1 MRNNEDWSVI
11 AMVRKKN
18 KGFSLIEV
26 VVAVAILTL
35 LISPILAQVI
45 QTLSVSA
52 AAKEK
57 QYAVENAEYVLNYMQ
72 ETQISKLNLLSSKLT
87 GTISTNSDGSV
98 KTENIDGKLQFSSVN
113 TVSDQACI
121 PYICGTYA
129 DMDTYLARSAVS
141 STAVTSAFSAPLTF
155 VEYSATTYTLDQA
168 KLGKKKNI
176 YNRKVTL
183 DNLRAQLAG
192 KGLTVETNFSA
203 EAINYL
209 KEHGF
214 EITTEGAAVK
224 YNAQGL
230 VVGILCSSVVGVESP
245 NGIGT
250 SYMQDLDSTKVA
262 IIQGAASNFDAQA
275 ENDLYNLKMNR
286 LKAANPNAWVQAMN
300 SQTGS
305 TILNT
310 TLFNDNVSKLTKI
323 TLVSGV
329 DTSRPAGQQK
339 FYDVDCIVYYED
351 YLAKNPAA
359 ATGGAAGTDAA
370 AGISDMTTDLSVP
383 DVLTYSA
390 YSHRFYTNQA
400 PDVYLIYEPYVADG
414 KEYASKDF
422 IATYDGIEYG
432 PEDKHAK
439 MYIIKPNNSRIA
451 EKIPGK
457 RTFYTSLNSTSNRL
471 VDINVNQLK
480 RKTGGNDPMVI
491 YTNVDLDNFSVDK
504 TDNPSSKTGVCYAS
518 NRNEYYGVTKS
529 SATGDVNKSDRYAV
543 DTDITR
549 EAYPDDAIKDITED
563 VTLSD
568 RVYTVTVQ
576 LDRLDKD
583 GNLDSGNSIKLSGAK
598 GAE

>member
-1 MRNNEDWSVI
+1 
-11 AMVRKKN
+11 MVRKKN

-57 QYAVENAEYVLNYMQ
+57 QYAVENAEYVLNYIQ
-72 ETQISKLNLLSSKLT
+72 ETPVSKLNLLSSKLSSLT
-87 GTISTNSDGSV
+87 GDSTES
-98 KTENIDGKLQFSSVN
+98 IDGKLEFSGVN
-113 TVSDQACI
+113 TVPKQSCTA
-121 PYICGTYA
+121 YVCGKYTDIDAY
-129 DMDTYLARSAVS
+129 YARSAASGTAIASALS
-141 STAVTSAFSAPLTF
+141 SLT
-155 VEYSATTYTLDQA
+155 VDCEYSATTYTLDQA
-168 KLGKKKNI
+168 KLGKKKNP
-176 YNRKVTL
+176 YQRKVTL
-183 DNLRAQLAG
+183 DNLRAKLAG
-192 KGLTVETNFSA
+192 AGLTVETNFSA
-203 EAINYL
+203 EALSNL
-209 KEHGF
+209 KDAGF
-214 EITTEGAAVK
+214 SITTEGAAVK
-224 YNAQGL
+224 YNSEGL
-230 VVGILCSSVVGVESP
+230 VTAIMCCSVVGISNP

-323 TLVSGV
+323 TIVSGE
-329 DTSRPAGQQK
+329 DKTRPIGERK
-339 FYDVDCIVYYED
+339 YYDVDCIVYYED

-359 ATGGAAGTDAA
+359 ATGGAAGSDAA
-370 AGISDMTTDLSVP
+370 AGISDMTTDLTVP
-383 DVLTYSA
+383 DVLTYNA

-414 KEYASKDF
+414 KEYSSKDY
-422 IATYDGIEYG
+422 IVTYDGVIYDANE
-432 PEDKHAK
+432 KRAK

-451 EKIPGK
+451 AKVPGK
-457 RTFYTSLNSTSNRL
+457 RSFYTSLNSTSNRL
-471 VDINVNQLK
+471 VEIYVNQLK
-480 RKTGGNDPMVI
+480 LKSGGNDAMTI
-491 YTNVDLDNFSVDK
+491 YTNVDLGNFKTDK
-504 TDNPSSKTGVCYAS
+504 IDNPSGKTGVCYAS
-518 NRNEYYGVTKS
+518 NRAEYYGVVKS
-529 SATGDVNKSDRYAV
+529 VSEGEVNKSNRYAV
-543 DTDITR
+543 DSEITR
-549 EAYPDDAIKDITED
+549 EAYPDGYIKDIIED

-576 LDRLDKD
+576 LDKLDEI
-583 GNLDSGNSIKLSGAK
+583 GNVESGNSIRLSGAK
-598 GAE
+598 GAD

>member
-1 MRNNEDWSVI
+1 
-11 AMVRKKN
+11 MVRKKN

-57 QYAVENAEYVLNYMQ
+57 QYAVENAEYVLNYIQ
-72 ETQISKLNLLSSKLT
+72 ETPVSKLNLLSSKLP
-87 GTISTNSDGSV
+87 GVIGTNSDGSV
-98 KTENIDGKLQFSSVN
+98 KTESIDEKLQFSSVK

-129 DMDTYLARSAVS
+129 DIDTYLARSAVS

-168 KLGKKKNI
+168 KLGKKKNT

-192 KGLTVETNFSA
+192 QGLTVETNFSA

-224 YNAQGL
+224 YNDQGL
-230 VVGILCSSVVGVESP
+230 AVGILCSSVVGIESP

-323 TLVSGV
+323 TIVSGE
-329 DTSRPAGQQK
+329 DTTRPAGQQRY
-339 FYDVDCIVYYED
+339 FDVDCIVYYED

-359 ATGGAAGTDAA
+359 ATGGAAGSDAA
-370 AGISDMTTDLSVP
+370 AGISDMTTDLTVP
-383 DVLTYSA
+383 DVLTYNA

-414 KEYASKDF
+414 KEYASKDY
-422 IATYDGIEYG
+422 IATYDGVNYG
-432 PEDKHAK
+432 ADEKHAK

-471 VDINVNQLK
+471 VDIYVNQLK
-480 RKTGGNDPMVI
+480 LKTGGNDAMTI
-491 YTNVDLDNFSVDK
+491 YTNVDLDNFK
-504 TDNPSSKTGVCYAS
+504 TDKIDTPSNKIGVCYGT
-518 NRNEYYGVTKS
+518 NRAEYYGVVKS
-529 SATGDVNKSDRYAV
+529 VTGGETNKLDRYAV
-543 DTDITR
+543 DTEITR
-549 EAYPDDAIKDITED
+549 EAYPDGYIKDISED

-576 LDRLDKD
+576 LDKLDKD
-583 GNLDSGNSIKLSGAK
+583 GNVESGNSIRLSGAK

>member
-1 MRNNEDWSVI
+1 
-11 AMVRKKN
+11 MVRKKN

-57 QYAVENAEYVLNYMQ
+57 QYAVENAEYVLNYIQ
-72 ETQISKLNLLSSKLT
+72 ETPVSKLNLLSSKLSSLT
-87 GTISTNSDGSV
+87 GDSTES
-98 KTENIDGKLQFSSVN
+98 IDGKLEFSGVN
-113 TVSDQACI
+113 TVPKQSC
-121 PYICGTYA
+121 
-129 DMDTYLARSAVS
+129 
-141 STAVTSAFSAPLTF
+141 TAYVCSLT
-155 VEYSATTYTLDQA
+155 VDCEYSATTYSLDQV
-168 KLGKKKNI
+168 KLGKKKNP
-176 YNRKVTL
+176 YQRKVTL
-183 DNLRAQLAG
+183 DNLRAKLAG
-192 KGLTVETNFSA
+192 AGLTVETNFSA
-203 EAINYL
+203 DALTNL
-209 KEHGF
+209 KDAGF
-214 EITTEGAAVK
+214 SITTEGAAVK
-224 YNAQGL
+224 YNADGL
-230 VVGILCSSVVGVESP
+230 VTAIMCSSVVGVSSP

-275 ENDLYNLKMNR
+275 ENDLFNLKMNL

-310 TLFNDNVSKLTKI
+310 TLFNDNVSKLTKVTI
-323 TLVSGV
+323 VSGE
-329 DTSRPAGQQK
+329 DTTRPAGQQRY
-339 FYDVDCIVYYED
+339 FDVDCIVYYED

-359 ATGGAAGTDAA
+359 ATGGAAGSDAA
-370 AGISDMTTDLSVP
+370 AGIADMTADLSVP
-383 DVLTYSA
+383 DVLTYNA

-422 IATYDGIEYG
+422 IVTYDGVNYG
-432 PEDKHAK
+432 ADEKHAK

-451 EKIPGK
+451 SKVPGK
-457 RTFYTSLNSTSNRL
+457 RTFYTSLNSTSNRF
-471 VDINVNQLK
+471 VEIYVNQLK
-480 RKTGGNDPMVI
+480 LKTGGNDAMTI
-491 YTNVDLDNFSVDK
+491 YTNVDPANFKTDK
-504 TDNPSSKTGVCYAS
+504 IDNPSSKTGVCYAA
-518 NRNEYYGVTKS
+518 NRAEYYGVVKS
-529 SATGDVNKSDRYAV
+529 VTGGETNTLDRYAV
-543 DTDITR
+543 DTEITR
-549 EAYPDDAIKDITED
+549 EAYPDGYIKDISED

-576 LDRLDKD
+576 LDKLDKD
-583 GNLDSGNSIKLSGAK
+583 GNVESGNSIRLSGAK